1 LVKHAD
7 QFPPDFARHRW
18 SIYDAIAPA
27 LLLLAPFV
35 LFLKHNSYP
44 YLTPETLLSYAG
56 FAVVGGCLGFAA
68 AVGGRITRSLLIAFL
83 VTLFVDVQF
92 DLLPWWGKRVAVAF
106 TVPFVL
112 TWFLG
117 NHASRILS
125 AVFATIIVSS
135 LLLPAGDDAPKAPAA
150 ADASASDQ
158 PVLVHLVL
166 DEHIGIEGIPPEL
179 ERARE
184 VKEKLVA
191 FYVSNGFRLF
201 GRAYSEYFD
210 SYNSLSHVMNFS
222 PGSYDVDLVAKSD
235 GSYRWRMKRNEY
247 LRRVRE
253 RGFRMHVSQ
262 TTYMSFCE
270 DGQVTVDE
278 CEVGNYTTLESFSR
292 APLSVFQKIRVILS
306 LYVERSFFYGVLKK
320 VNRQLHDFA
329 QDHGISVP
337 LVAWERDGRG
347 TFLAMEQLEHL
358 RRQLATAAPGNA
370 YFAHVLLPH
379 NPYVYRSDCKL
390 REPDGWLRRTS
401 KSAPTGMSNTPETRL
416 KRYEYYLEQV
426 ECVTSRL
433 GGIFDAMREVGTYRD
448 ALIII
453 YGDHG
458 SRINLIDPSI
468 DVVDRMV
475 DSDFLDAFSTLFAI
489 KAPGIEPGYDLS
501 TRSIQELVAN
511 WVAAD
516 FNALPNPVDDEGPA
530 RVYLNGQGNSWVRHP
545 LRGFDVAEP

>member
-1 LVKHAD
+1 MPAPKLPSRLVKHAD
-7 QFPPDFARHRW
+7 QVPPDFARRRW

-35 LFLKHNSYP
+35 VFLKHNSYP

-68 AVGGRITRSLLIAFL
+68 AVGGRTTRSLLIALL
-83 VTLFVDVQF
+83 VTLFIDVQF

-106 TVPFVL
+106 AVPFVL

-125 AVFATIIVSS
+125 AVFATIIVSG
-135 LLLPAGDDAPKAPAA
+135 LVLPAGNDAPKAPAQATSVA
-150 ADASASDQ
+150 AAGASASGQ

-166 DEHIGIEGIPPEL
+166 DEHIGIEGIPPEI

-184 VKEKLVA
+184 VKEKLIA

-201 GRAYSEYFD
+201 GRAYSEYF
-210 SYNSLSHVMNFS
+210 SSRNSLSHVMNFS
-222 PGSYDVDLVAKSD
+222 PGSYNAELVSRTI
-235 GSYRWRMKRNEY
+235 GGPYRWRMSRNEY

-253 RGFRMHVSQ
+253 RGFRMQVSQ

-306 LYVERSFFYGVLKK
+306 LYAERSFFYGELKK

-337 LVAWERDGRG
+337 LIAWERDGRG
-347 TFLAMEQLEHL
+347 TFFGMEQLEHL
-358 RRQLATAAPGNA
+358 GRQLATATPGNA
-370 YFAHVLLPH
+370 HFAHVLLPH
-379 NPYVYRSDCKL
+379 YPYVYRSNCKL
-390 REPDGWLRRTS
+390 REPDSWLRRTS
-401 KSAPTGMSNTPETRL
+401 ESAPTGMSNTPETRSR
-416 KRYEYYLEQV
+416 RYEAYLEQV

-433 GGIFDAMREVGTYRD
+433 GGIFDVMREAGTYRD
-448 ALIII
+448 ALT
-453 YGDHG
+453 
-458 SRINLIDPSI
+458 RITQMDC
-468 DVVDRMV
+468 
-475 DSDFLDAFSTLFAI
+475 
-489 KAPGIEPGYDLS
+489 
-501 TRSIQELVAN
+501 
-511 WVAAD
+511 
-516 FNALPNPVDDEGPA
+516 
-530 RVYLNGQGNSWVRHP
+530 
-545 LRGFDVAEP
+545 

>member
-1 LVKHAD
+1 M
-7 QFPPDFARHRW
+7 
-18 SIYDAIAPA
+18 APA

-35 LFLKHNSYP
+35 VFLKHNSYP

-68 AVGGRITRSLLIAFL
+68 AVGGRITRSLLIALL
-83 VTLFVDVQF
+83 VTLFIDVQF
-92 DLLPWWGKRVAVAF
+92 DFLSWSTKSGVVAF
-106 TVPFVL
+106 AVTFIL

-125 AVFATIIVSS
+125 VVFATIIVSG
-135 LLLPAGDDAPKAPAA
+135 LVLPAGDDAPKAPAQARPA
-150 ADASASDQ
+150 AAASAPASDL

-166 DEHIGIEGIPPEL
+166 DGHIGIEGIPPEI

-210 SYNSLSHVMNFS
+210 TNNSLSHVMNFS
-222 PGSYDVDLVAKSD
+222 PGSYDVDLVAKTD

-247 LRRVRE
+247 LRRVQE

-270 DGQVTVDE
+270 DGQVTVYE
-278 CEVGNYTTLESFSR
+278 CEAGKLSTLESV
-292 APLSVFQKIRVILS
+292 AGLPLTVSWKIRVIFS
-306 LYVERSFFYGVLKK
+306 LYVARSYLYKKLKQT
-320 VNRQLHDFA
+320 NRQLHDFA
-329 QDHGISVP
+329 HDHGVSVP
-337 LVAWERDGRG
+337 LIAWERDGKN

-358 RRQLATAAPGNA
+358 GRQLATATPGNA
-370 YFAHVLLPH
+370 YFTHVLLPH
-379 NPYVYRSDCKL
+379 FPYVYRSNCKL
-390 REPDGWLRRTS
+390 RETDSWLKRMS
-401 KSAPTGMSNTPETRL
+401 KSAPTGMTNTPKTRSR
-416 KRYEYYLEQV
+416 RYEVYLEQV
-426 ECVTSRL
+426 ACVTSRL
-433 GGIFDAMREVGTYRD
+433 GDIFDAMREAGTYRD
-448 ALIII
+448 ALIIVH
-453 YGDHG
+453 GDHG

-468 DVVDRMV
+468 DAIDRMA

-516 FNALPNPVDDEGPA
+516 FNALPNRVDDEGPA
-530 RVYLNGQGNSWVRHP
+530 RVFLEGQGNTLVRHP